1 MLIFRTINF
10 YFQVSNGPVNSN
22 IPSISNHSVQ
32 SGLNKT
38 ISSTAKQT
46 STSTSTS
53 PGKHPPKSQTPN
65 SQQQQSTQPQ
75 SQNQQQQQQSSP
87 QPQQQS
93 SVQTQS
99 TKQSSATIS
108 NFGQPLTTLANGL
121 NSSIPPTPTT
131 HSISSPL
138 ISSPISNQ
146 SAITNG
152 NTPNN
157 LSAIT
162 QPPSSLSV
170 GVPHPPPATAPTALT
185 PSGHPGLD
193 SAVVSGRTN
202 SPAVATS
209 AVLSAAAP
217 ATNGNSNA
225 TTVSANGGINAYRT
239 AYPGYPLYTPYSS
252 GPYVSQPVLSSSAS
266 PRTVDSRTNR
276 ESPLVNSKGIR
287 PITPT
292 SLNNGISTSQTASSI
307 GSQPLNLRELQ
318 KTHSPRGHSPNRER
332 DSYR

>member
-1 MLIFRTINF
+1 M
-10 YFQVSNGPVNSN
+10 
-22 IPSISNHSVQ
+22 Q

-53 PGKHPPKSQTPN
+53 PSKQQSPKSQTPN
-65 SQQQQSTQPQ
+65 SQQSPDPQ
-75 SQNQQQQQQSSP
+75 SQNQQQQQNSP
-87 QPQQQS
+87 QQQQS

-99 TKQSSATIS
+99 TKQSSTSIS
-108 NFGQPLTTLANGL
+108 NFGQPLTTLANGF
-121 NSSIPPTPTT
+121 NSSIPPIPTT
-131 HSISSPL
+131 HS

-157 LSAIT
+157 LSAIA
-162 QPPSSLSV
+162 QQQQQQPPPSSLPV
-170 GVPHPPPATAPTALT
+170 GVPHPVSATAPTALT
-185 PSGHPGLD
+185 PSSVHPGLD
-193 SAVVSGRTN
+193 NAVATGRTN

-225 TTVSANGGINAYRT
+225 TTVSANGGLNAYRT
-239 AYPGYPLYTPYSS
+239 AYPGYPLYAPYSS
-252 GPYVSQPVLSSSAS
+252 SPYLPPTVLSPSAS

-292 SLNNGISTSQTASSI
+292 TVNNNGIPPTSQSTALSS
-307 GSQPLNLRELQ
+307 GSQQQQPLNLREQSTHLTSLPLQ
-318 KTHSPRGHSPNRER
+318 KTHSPRGHSPTRER

>member
-1 MLIFRTINF
+1 M
-10 YFQVSNGPVNSN
+10 
-22 IPSISNHSVQ
+22 
-32 SGLNKT
+32 NKT
-38 ISSTAKQT
+38 ISSSAKQT

-53 PGKHPPKSQTPN
+53 PGKPSKSQTPN
-65 SQQQQSTQPQ
+65 SQRQQSPQPQ
-75 SQNQQQQQQSSP
+75 SQNQQQSSP

-108 NFGQPLTTLANGL
+108 NFGQPLTTLANGF
-121 NSSIPPTPTT
+121 NSSIPPISTT

-162 QPPSSLSV
+162 QPPSSLPV

-185 PSGHPGLD
+185 PSVHPGLD
-193 SAVVSGRTN
+193 SAVASGRTN

-217 ATNGNSNA
+217 AINGNSNA
-225 TTVSANGGINAYRT
+225 TTVSANGGMNAYRT
-239 AYPGYPLYTPYSS
+239 AYPGYQLYAPYSS
-252 GPYVSQPVLSSSAS
+252 NPYLPPTVLSPSAS
-266 PRTVDSRTNR
+266 PRTVDSRINR
-276 ESPLVNSKGIR
+276 ESPLVNSKGKVNI
-287 PITPT
+287 
-292 SLNNGISTSQTASSI
+292 
-307 GSQPLNLRELQ
+307 
-318 KTHSPRGHSPNRER
+318 
-332 DSYR
+332 